1 MSLKITG
8 AAAAIAVVLLAGA
21 AGRADPLKCTDEARA
36 CLKTCVQLPGATL
49 AACQTSCRDR
59 QKDCMRT
66 GCWNTGVKNYC
77 GLSKQ

>member
-1 MSLKITG
+1 MSSNIT
-8 AAAAIAVVLLAGA
+8 AALAAVALLLACG

-49 AACQTSCRDR
+49 AACQTACRDR